1 MGAPA
6 SMRRCV
12 FSLGSNMGDRLAML
26 ESACDYLADTFGSLH
41 LSQVYETEPVGCP
54 AGSPAYLN
62 ACVAVE
68 TDMPAEEI
76 LQLSLRI
83 EAELGRTRSGV
94 YGEPRPCDIDLICCG
109 NETQQS
115 PELTLPHPRAHEREF
130 VLRPLCDLDPQLVL
144 PGQTKSVIQLLEQLP
159 AGPAVTPYPL

>member
-1 MGAPA
+1 
-6 SMRRCV
+6 MRRCV
-12 FSLGSNMGDRLAML
+12 FSLGSNQGDRLAML
-26 ESACDYLADTFGSLH
+26 ESACDYLADTFGNLQ

-68 TDMPAEEI
+68 TDMSAEEI
-76 LQLSLRI
+76 LQLCLRI

-109 NETQQS
+109 GETQQS

-130 VLRPLCDLDPQLVL
+130 VLRPLCDLDPLLKL
-144 PGQTKSVIQLLEQLP
+144 PGQDFTAAQLLAALP
-159 AGPAVTPYPL
+159 AGLAVIPYPL